1 MVIVLLSKL
10 AHLQIFSYGYYNTKS
25 NNNRIEIIPIPPN
38 RGIIYD
44 RNGVALATN
53 NTIYQLNII
62 PDKIRNLNE
71 QLEQLKSIV
80 NLTDEDIEN
89 FQKERLNYKSH
100 RAVPLKYN
108 LTQEEIA
115 HFVVNQHLYPYVNI
129 TGTQHRY
136 YPYGSALTHVL
147 GYVSKINGQDKI
159 RLEEQNKIT
168 EYVGT
173 NNIGK
178 IGIERFYEDLLHGQ
192 PGYEEVEVNNR
203 GRIVRLL
210 NHHDP
215 EAGEDVYLTI
225 DLKLQ
230 LYIQKLLEGRRAA
243 VVALDPNNG
252 EVLALVSSPSYD
264 PNLFVDGISS
274 TKYKELLNDPKKP
287 LFNRTM
293 LGSYPPASTVKPFLA
308 VSALSEGVITPKT
321 VVYDPGY
328 WQLPG
333 TTKRFRDWM
342 RWGHGKVDTTK
353 SIEES
358 VDTFYYQVAYDL
370 GIDRINYWMKK
381 FGYGERSG
389 IDLSPNEE
397 TRAVLP
403 NRDWKKSRYKQSWLQ
418 GDTIPV
424 GIGQGYWTATPLQMA
439 KALTILVNEGVVYT
453 PHLLLKKK
461 SDVLDTAL
469 PKQNKPL
476 PVEDSSLVN
485 LISKSNWQIA
495 KQGMYRVMFGSR
507 GTARKVY
514 ADAQYK
520 AAGKSGTAQVYGL
533 KNDEIYN
540 ADSIPEHLRD
550 HALFI
555 AYAPFDKP
563 KIVLAIVLENG
574 GGGST
579 NGGAVAKHILDYY
592 LLGIESTNLENT
604 DSSIRR
610 DD

>member
-381 FGYGERSG
+381 FGFGERSG

-439 KALTILVNEGVVYT
+439 KALTILVNEGIVYT

-476 PVEDSSLVN
+476 PIEDSSLVN
-485 LISKSNWQIA
+485 LISKNNWQIA

-592 LLGIESTNLENT
+592 LLGIESTNLETT

>member
-1 MVIVLLSKL
+1 M
-10 AHLQIFSYGYYNTKS
+10 
-25 NNNRIEIIPIPPN
+25 
-38 RGIIYD
+38 
-44 RNGVALATN
+44 
-53 NTIYQLNII
+53 
-62 PDKIRNLNE
+62 
-71 QLEQLKSIV
+71 
-80 NLTDEDIEN
+80 
-89 FQKERLNYKSH
+89 
-100 RAVPLKYN
+100 
-108 LTQEEIA
+108 
-115 HFVVNQHLYPYVNI
+115 
-129 TGTQHRY
+129 
-136 YPYGSALTHVL
+136 
-147 GYVSKINGQDKI
+147 
-159 RLEEQNKIT
+159 
-168 EYVGT
+168 
-173 NNIGK
+173 
-178 IGIERFYEDLLHGQ
+178 
-192 PGYEEVEVNNR
+192 
-203 GRIVRLL
+203 
-210 NHHDP
+210 
-215 EAGEDVYLTI
+215 
-225 DLKLQ
+225 
-230 LYIQKLLEGRRAA
+230 EGRRAA

-274 TKYKELLNDPKKP
+274 TKYKELLNDPIKP

-476 PVEDSSLVN
+476 PIEDSSLVN
-485 LISKSNWQIA
+485 LISKNNWQIA

-592 LLGIESTNLENT
+592 LLGIESTNLETT